1 MFRVTLALL
10 CISVA
15 VPSCNS
21 RKQET
26 AKASAASPAKPA
38 PKPPVVQARRHWE
51 VTVAAGRRNQDAQV
65 VIVNLEQNPPPRGV
79 QVREANG
86 ASVTAQVAP
95 GILAFR
101 MNPLKAGEQA
111 RYLVDE
117 DPTPA
122 KPDAAGMRAT
132 QDGLGIKLA
141 LGGRPLLNYVNRPDE
156 PKGTPMAASRGGYL
170 HPLYTPAG
178 VLLTDDFPK
187 NKPYQHGIWTAWQ
200 KLENQG
206 SRPDFYDLGKGKGRV
221 AVESIGTVWD
231 GPLAAGF
238 DARQYFTDFDK
249 RKGLTALRESWDVS
263 AYRGADTY
271 AIVDLRSAQQAVNGP
286 VTFEPNAIGG
296 ILVRGNRDWQSN
308 AIVMTSEGRDRRNAK
323 GTTARWCYLGG
334 KSGGKQA
341 GIAILSHPS
350 NPRAPEAV
358 FIDPT
363 DPLMGFAPAAK
374 QPLSLAA
381 RAALSLH
388 YRYVLLDGA
397 PDRKLLDK
405 LWDEFAAPPETQIR
419 LLSQ

>member
-1 MFRVTLALL
+1 MSRVTLSLL

-15 VPSCNS
+15 LSSCHS

-26 AKASAASPAKPA
+26 AGSKAPAASPAKPA
-38 PKPPVVQARRHWE
+38 KPVQAHRHWE
-51 VTVAAGRRNQDAQV
+51 VTVAAGRRNRDAQV
-65 VIVNLEQNPPPRGV
+65 VIAKLAQKPAPRSV
-79 QVREANG
+79 QVREQNG

-111 RYLVDE
+111 RYVVDE
-117 DPTPA
+117 DQTPA
-122 KPDAAGMRAT
+122 KPDPAGMQAT
-132 QDGLGIKLA
+132 QDNLGIRVA
-141 LGGRPLLNYVNRPDE
+141 LGGRPLLNYVNRPNE

-200 KLENQG
+200 KLETQG
-206 SRPDFYDLGKGKGRV
+206 SHPDFYDLSKGKGRV

-238 DARQYFTDFDK
+238 DARQYFTDLDK
-249 RKGLTALRESWDVS
+249 RKGMTALRESWDVS
-263 AYRGADTY
+263 AYRAAESY
-271 AIVDLRSAQQAVNGP
+271 AIVDLTSAQAAINGP
-286 VTFEPNAIGG
+286 VTFEPNPLGG
-296 ILVRGNRDWQSN
+296 ILVRGNRDWQRN
-308 AIVMTSEGRDRRNAK
+308 AVFMTSEGRDRRSAK

-350 NPRAPEAV
+350 NPGPEAV
-358 FIDPT
+358 YADST
-363 DPLMGFAPAAK
+363 DPVMGFAPAAK
-374 QPLSLAA
+374 QPLSLEL
-381 RAALSLH
+381 RGALSLC

-397 PDRKLLDK
+397 PDSKLLDK
-405 LWDEFAAPPETQIR
+405 LWDDYANPPETQVR